1 MRICQTPKVE
11 TPPGATE
18 AEFHEAAREN
28 VRLRRLERE
37 YWNVVDGGV
46 EEAEVRGERG
56 EERKGGKG
64 GRQGGRGG
72 RAACLLTPSL
82 VWSWR

>member
-1 MRICQTPKVE
+1 ME
-11 TPPGATE
+11 TPPGATP

-46 EEAEVRGERG
+46 EEAEVRREGGDEREG
-56 EERKGGKG
+56 
-64 GRQGGRGG
+64 
-72 RAACLLTPSL
+72 S
-82 VWSWR
+82 